1 MAGGGSRTTG
11 AAVACLLTLRDA
23 MGDTQT
29 TESADAFVSRCL
41 AAGDARVEIAESLQ
55 TFYGVS
61 RATAYRL
68 IARNMIGT
76 GDGGPPAIA
85 RDEEGAIDLRQEA
98 ARQYAAA
105 VASDDSKAALRWFN
119 VLQRLTA

>member
-1 MAGGGSRTTG
+1 MADS
-11 AAVACLLTLRDA
+11 
-23 MGDTQT
+23 QT
-29 TESADAFVSRCL
+29 TESAEAFVSRCL

-61 RATAYRL
+61 RATAYRI
-68 IARNMIGT
+68 IARHLVGT
-76 GDGGPPAIA
+76 GDNGSPDIA
-85 RDEEGAIDLRQEA
+85 RDENGAIDLKGEA

-119 VLQRLTA
+119 VLQRLSA